1 MAIDPFWSNVVLL
14 LHCDGAN
21 GSTTYIDNSPLARS
35 PASSPATI
43 TTSVQKFGTGSL
55 QASGGIGG
63 YINYAGSNDWWFD
76 TGQFTIEC
84 WARRTATISGVRSL
98 IARWPSGS
106 TNLGWFFGF
115 NGTQF
120 GFFYSTTGTDNP
132 FIGGTYTPTLNAF
145 DFFAVDRDA
154 SGVIRVYAGTP
165 AGMSVI
171 ASATVTA
178 SLSNPAITMTVAND
192 GTNNR
197 GFPGQIDDIR
207 ITKGVARYAGTITAP
222 TEAFPDTDHYSTLL
236 AHGLV
241 REVVG
246 ISEGELRVRGL
257 VREVIGAP
265 GVGSNRLLVQGLVR
279 EIVGSSIADT
289 GDAGPKQYAVTVIT

>member
-1 MAIDPFWSNVVLL
+1 MALDPNYSNVVLL

-21 GSTTYIDNSPLARS
+21 GSNTFIDNSPLARS
-35 PASSPATI
+35 QASAPATI
-43 TTSVQKFGTGSL
+43 NTSVQKFGTGSL

-63 YINYAGSNDWWFD
+63 YVSYNDSPDWWFD
-76 TGQFTIEC
+76 NGQFTIEC
-84 WARRTATISGVRSL
+84 WARRTAAISGVRSL
-98 IARWPSGS
+98 VAQWPSGS
-106 TNLGWFFGF
+106 SNLGWFFGF

-120 GFFYSTTGTDNP
+120 GFFYSLLGTDNP
-132 FIGGTYTPTLNAF
+132 FIGGAYTPTLNAF

-178 SLSNPAITMTVAND
+178 SFFNSTTSLLVGND

-197 GFPGQIDDIR
+197 GFPGQLDDIR
-207 ITKGVARYAGTITAP
+207 ITKGIARYAGTIAAP
-222 TEAFPDTDHYSTLL
+222 TEAFPDTDHFSTLV
-236 AHGLV
+236 AQGLV
-241 REVVG
+241 RETVG
-246 ISEGELRVRGL
+246 ASEGVLRVQGL

-265 GVGSNRLLVQGLVR
+265 GVGLNRLIVQGLAR
-279 EIVGSSIADT
+279 EVIGVPGA
-289 GDAGPKQYAVTVIT
+289 AGVSAKQYAVTVIT

>member
-1 MAIDPFWSNVVLL
+1 
-14 LHCDGAN
+14 
-21 GSTTYIDNSPLARS
+21 
-35 PASSPATI
+35 
-43 TTSVQKFGTGSL
+43 
-55 QASGGIGG
+55 
-63 YINYAGSNDWWFD
+63 
-76 TGQFTIEC
+76 
-84 WARRTATISGVRSL
+84 
-98 IARWPSGS
+98 
-106 TNLGWFFGF
+106 
-115 NGTQF
+115 
-120 GFFYSTTGTDNP
+120 
-132 FIGGTYTPTLNAF
+132 
-145 DFFAVDRDA
+145 
-154 SGVIRVYAGTP
+154 VIRVYAGTP